1 MSLAGTFSGQTF
13 VDQLVHSDG
22 PVGGPV
28 QRIGAWPYRAFMW
41 PLLAM
46 ALTVGA
52 TRPAAAQTAG
62 TPATTS
68 DSTRAMP
75 SRDPLR
81 GSPSTISSLGSQARG
96 QQDAFER
103 NHRLGL
109 RFYNG
114 GADATCEVPLGRIC
128 YWNNNGDVPPPAER
142 SDAKLEREQLLELL
156 ERAQA
161 ADPKD
166 DWVNGMRVRY
176 AVEGGFPDMALAAAR
191 ACAGT
196 EWWCHALRG
205 LALHNANQHVASAQA
220 FDRALATMTAEQRC
234 EWTDLTMW
242 LDPSQHE
249 SYKALGCDGR
259 SARSD
264 RIFRL
269 AQPLWMLPAND
280 VRNEFYARRALSRVQ
295 SLGRIPY
302 DLQWG
307 DDLLESQVRY
317 GWPTAWSVQNGGVA
331 DPRPPQVIG
340 HEPTPSYDFMPTAET
355 IDNPLS
361 AQAADWDPRRKKARM
376 RYSTRYA
383 AGYGALPHQFARFRR
398 GDTTLVAGGYRLM
411 RELEMGRAP
420 YTAALTLDR
429 FDGSAP
435 TQVVKDSAGA
445 NGALLLPMTAPML
458 ASLEVVAPVGKRAA
472 RVRTTVQPLPS
483 DTRLSDYLLLQ
494 RGDASPTPSL
504 ERNAGQAYGS
514 LDIEGGTQIGMYWEM
529 YRLATPG
536 APLQVSLRATR
547 LGASFGQRLGATLGL
562 SKALTPVSIRYND
575 NGRPDGAPG
584 RSLTLNFPNVPA
596 GEYQLTLMVSGA
608 GVTDST
614 TQRIR
619 VKPRR

>member
-1 MSLAGTFSGQTF
+1 MGFRKRALVLAFLAGAAGFTSPAYAQAVT
-13 VDQLVHSDG
+13 
-22 PVGGPV
+22 GGNAV
-28 QRIGAWPYRAFMW
+28 
-41 PLLAM
+41 
-46 ALTVGA
+46 
-52 TRPAAAQTAG
+52 
-62 TPATTS
+62 
-68 DSTRAMP
+68 DSTAVAP

-81 GSPSTISSLGSQARG
+81 GAVSSLSALGSAARG

-142 SDAKLEREQLLELL
+142 ADAKLEREQLLELL
-156 ERAQA
+156 QKAQA

-176 AVEGGFPDMALAAAR
+176 AIEGGFPDIALSAAR
-191 ACAGT
+191 NCAGT

-205 LALHNANQHVASAQA
+205 MALHNVNQHVASAQA
-220 FDRALATMTAEQRC
+220 FERALATMPEAQRC
-234 EWTDLTMW
+234 AWTDLTMW
-242 LDPSQHE
+242 LDPLMHAG
-249 SYKALGCDGR
+249 YKALSCADR
-259 SARSD
+259 VARNE

-269 AQPLWMLPAND
+269 AQPLWMLPGND
-280 VRNEFYARRALSRVQ
+280 LKNELFARRTMSRVH

-340 HEPTPSYDFMPTAET
+340 HEPTPSYDFMPLIEAIET
-355 IDNPLS
+355 PVGAL
-361 AQAADWDPRRKKARM
+361 ATDWEPRRKKARM

-383 AGYGALPHQFARFRR
+383 AGFGALPNQFARFRR
-398 GDTTLVAGGYRLM
+398 GDTTLLAGGYRLM

-420 YTAALTLDR
+420 YTAGLVLDR
-429 FDGSAP
+429 LDGTAP
-435 TQVVKDSAGA
+435 VQVTKDSAGA
-445 NGALLLPMTAPML
+445 NGALLAPMRAPMVASVEVL
-458 ASLEVVAPVGKRAA
+458 APTGKRAA
-472 RVRTTVQPLPS
+472 RVRSTVQPLAA
-483 DTRLSDYLLLQ
+483 DARLSDYLLLQ
-494 RGDASPTPSL
+494 RGDPSPTPSL
-504 ERNAGQAYGS
+504 ERNAPQAYGS
-514 LDIEGGTQIGMYWEM
+514 LEIEGGTQIGIYWEM
-529 YRLATPG
+529 YRAASPG

-547 LGASFGQRLGATLGL
+547 LGASFMQKFGSSIGL

-575 NGRPDGAPG
+575 NGRPDGGPG

-596 GEYQLTLMVSGA
+596 GEYQLTLLVSGA
-608 GVTDST
+608 GITDST
-614 TQRIR
+614 TQRIKVR
-619 VKPRR
+619 PPR

>member
-1 MSLAGTFSGQTF
+1 MFAMLVVAVAAPSSMRAQANAGSPPPT
-13 VDQLVHSDG
+13 
-22 PVGGPV
+22 
-28 QRIGAWPYRAFMW
+28 
-41 PLLAM
+41 
-46 ALTVGA
+46 
-52 TRPAAAQTAG
+52 
-62 TPATTS
+62 TP
-68 DSTRAMP
+68 DSTRALP

-81 GSPSTISSLGSQARG
+81 GNVNSLSALGSQARG
-96 QQDAFER
+96 LQDAFER

-142 SDAKLEREQLLELL
+142 SDAKLEREQLLDLL
-156 ERAQA
+156 ARAQA

-166 DWVNGMRVRY
+166 DWVSGMRVRY
-176 AVEGGFPDMALAAAR
+176 AVEGGFADVAIAAAR

-205 LALHNANQHVASAQA
+205 LALHNTNQHVASAQA
-220 FDRALATMTAEQRC
+220 FDRALATMPADQRC
-234 EWTDLTMW
+234 AWTDLTMW
-242 LDPSQHE
+242 LDPVQHE
-249 SYKALGCDGR
+249 PYKALGCSGR
-259 SARSD
+259 EARNE

-269 AQPLWMLPAND
+269 AQPLWMLPGND
-280 VRNEFYARRALSRVQ
+280 VRNEYFARRTMSRVHA
-295 SLGRIPY
+295 LGRIPY

-355 IDNPLS
+355 IDEPLTAS
-361 AQAADWDPRRKKARM
+361 AADWDPRRKKARM
-376 RYSTRYA
+376 RYSARYA
-383 AGYGALPHQFARFRR
+383 SGFGALPYQFARFRR
-398 GDTTLVAGGYRLM
+398 GDTTLLAGGYRLM

-420 YTAALTLDR
+420 YTAGLTLDR
-429 FDGSAP
+429 VDGSTP
-435 TQVVKDSAGA
+435 SRTVMRDSAGA
-445 NGALLLPMTAPML
+445 NGAVLVPFQSTTL
-458 ASLEVVAPVGKRAA
+458 ASLEVLAPTSRRAA
-472 RVRTTVQPLPS
+472 FVRTLVQPLPA

-494 RGDASPTPSL
+494 RGDPSPTPSL

-514 LDIEGGTQIGMYWEM
+514 LEIEGGTQIGIYWEM
-529 YRLATPG
+529 YRPASPT
-536 APLQVSLRATR
+536 APLQVALRATR
-547 LGASFGQRLGATLGL
+547 LGASFMQKLGASIGL

-575 NGRPDGAPG
+575 NGRPDGGAG

-596 GEYQLTLMVSGA
+596 GDYQLTLMVSGA

-614 TQRIR
+614 TQTIR
-619 VKPRR
+619 VRPRR